1 MKIAKG
7 LIFITQHFCL
17 KRMDSPTEV
26 VAGMFAQAPLHLP
39 QGQKATIIEKN
50 LKEQTIRKQSKE
62 NGIKL
67 KLHGQFRLKE
77 CNYTN

>member
-1 MKIAKG
+1 M
-7 LIFITQHFCL
+7 Q
-17 KRMDSPTEV
+17 SPTEV
-26 VAGMFAQAPLHLP
+26 VAGMFTQAPLHLS
-39 QGQKATIIEKN
+39 QGQKATIIGKD
-50 LKEQTIRKQSKE
+50 LKEQTVRKQSKE